1 MVDFNLTNQKNAIA
15 REGGIF
21 LNQEFG
27 FPSES
32 VNVMMEKAMVL
43 IRAENFLCSAEQ
55 KIGVKKKTP
64 IYFIRCRQR
73 YSMP

>member
-43 IRAENFLCSAEQ
+43 IRAENWGREKNADLLHQ
-55 KIGVKKKTP
+55 
-64 IYFIRCRQR
+64 
-73 YSMP
+73 M